1 MRLGDSMDN
10 PQPAVLLPLEARK
23 RLIDEAESIKRCYKS
38 QKGRDDALALVLT
51 KLRAEYPEAFRG

>member
-1 MRLGDSMDN
+1 MDN